1 MNWIQ
6 RKSYK
11 RPQGIDELLF
21 VVAKRR
27 GLSGLFQCGALGS
40 NKEISV
46 QW

>member
-11 RPQGIDELLF
+11 RPQAIDELLL
-21 VVAKRR
+21 VITKGS
-27 GLSGLFQCGALGS
+27 GLSGLFQCRALGS

-46 QW
+46 Q